1 MKIQMLAGVYGHNEN
16 GRVRAVRP
24 GDPPTIDVA
33 DAIGARLVKAGVA
46 AEIVEEIPENATL
59 VDAQDNEVD
68 DEIDAHDTDFP
79 EYDEYMTR
87 QELEEIGVEVGIDPD
102 ELKKA
107 KNKAEVIKL
116 LDEARAQFEE
126 DDAPELDPAE
136 AIQ

>member
-24 GDPPTIDVA
+24 GDPPIDVA